1 MALPSLIERNNLQ
14 SEKQTMGILTEQ
26 KELLSRIS
34 QSIISNN
41 REFGSLRKDMSDL
54 KKEFTLGMSAFDD
67 LKKYLED
74 IKSEK
79 LKTKTVESKDQ
90 NRSFFSAA
98 IAKLLGKKESMDNV
112 TISDLQ
118 RKILDETIVI
128 KNLSLNTDENISVIR
143 KSYEPAEKA
152 KDRKLLAEAIANEMD
167 GGGSTG
173 KGFLGVITALGI
185 SLAALGT
192 YLVKGIGEVVG
203 NIVIKALQSL
213 GLSKAVSTVAGPT
226 PDLDKDKNKKPQ
238 PKTGGLRGFL
248 GKVAMGVSR
257 LATGF
262 GIATTPSNLGDS
274 TMDAYKEKLRERLK
288 KEYEEGKFEQEIDA
302 EVTRKQFEAF
312 YGGNA
317 KVMEEMKAAE
327 NQQDFMLEKV
337 AELNR
342 MATEGTQ
349 AGTETAQDI
358 IQSMDEIALQTREEF
373 LKQKVLLEDQTAQ
386 QQEKNQLEQEEID
399 TKSEDVDLYSL
410 MTEKLKGVMDG
421 LSDLTPEGTSKKIVE
436 FLNNLGEIE
445 FGNGQKL
452 NLFPELGTSL
462 ASALDSMDKELADMK
477 NGGAL
482 GQVNTVVNNSTSVGG
497 NATTVFPDARTTSP
511 DIDSYRSKRPIQ

>member
-41 REFGSLRKDMSDL
+41 KEFGSLRKDMSDL

-98 IAKLLGKKESMDNV
+98 IAKLLGKKESMDDV

-248 GKVAMGVSR
+248 GKVA
-257 LATGF
+257 TGL
-262 GIATTPSNLGDS
+262 GIAGTATLAATPSDLGDS
-274 TMDAYKEKLRERLK
+274 TMDAYRERLK
-288 KEYEEGKFEQEIDA
+288 KQYEEGKFEQEIDA

-317 KVMEEMKAAE
+317 KVMEEMKAAA

-373 LKQKVLLEDQTAQ
+373 LKQKGLLEDQTAQ